1 MLYQSSIGVMALA
14 AALCATI
21 AGVQAADDAK
31 YPNWKGEWDAVVP
44 RLPGQQ
50 LRFDP
55 SKPYGR
61 AQEAPLT
68 EEYRKIHDESI
79 ADQKM
84 GGLGN
89 FLNNSSCFPLGMP
102 AMMSI
107 QNFEYIITPETTYIA
122 AGTDLR
128 RVFTDGRPWPT
139 DLEPT
144 YQGFSIGKWIDE
156 DNDGVFD
163 VLEIETRGPF
173 KGPRAYDS
181 TGLPL
186 HFDNDSTFKER
197 IFLDK
202 INTDLLHNVITV
214 FDRAL
219 TRPWTVDKTYRRGT
233 KKYPNWS
240 RISCVEGN
248 SWVTIGKE
256 YYLLSGD
263 GYLMPTRKGQQP
275 PDARYFPKMETTAPH
290 PP

>member
-1 MLYQSSIGVMALA
+1 MLYQSSIGAIALA
-14 AALCATI
+14 AALCAAI
-21 AGVQAADDAK
+21 VGVQAADEAK

-61 AQEAPLT
+61 AQKAPLT
-68 EEYRKIHDESI
+68 DEYQKIHDESI
-79 ADQKM
+79 ADQAK

-107 QNFEYIITPETTYIA
+107 QNFEYIVTSETTYIV

-156 DNDGVFD
+156 DDDGVYD

-173 KGPRAYDS
+173 KGPRAYDG

-202 INTDLLHNVITV
+202 DNPDVLHNVITV

-219 TRPWTVDKTYRRGT
+219 TRPWTVDKTYRHGT

-256 YYLLSGD
+256 YYMLSYD
-263 GYLMPTRKGQQP
+263 GYLMPSKKGQQP
-275 PDARYFPKMETTAPH
+275 PDTRYFPKTGK
-290 PP
+290 

>member
-1 MLYQSSIGVMALA
+1 MLYQSSIGAIALA
-14 AALCATI
+14 ATLCTTI
-21 AGVQAADDAK
+21 ADVQATDAK

-44 RLPGQQ
+44 RTPGQQ

-68 EEYRKIHDESI
+68 EEYKKIHDESI
-79 ADQKM
+79 ADQEK

-107 QNFEYIITPETTYIA
+107 QNFEYVITPETTYIV
-122 AGTDLR
+122 AGADMR

-144 YQGFSIGKWIDE
+144 YQGFSIGRWIDE
-156 DNDGVFD
+156 DNDGVYD
-163 VLEIETRGPF
+163 VLEIDTRGPF

-202 INTDLLHNVITV
+202 NNADILHNVITV

-219 TRPWTVDKTYRRGT
+219 TRPWTVDKTYRRST
-233 KKYPNWS
+233 NKYPNWS
-240 RISCVEGN
+240 RITCVEGN
-248 SWVTIGKE
+248 AWVTIGKE
-256 YYLLSGD
+256 YYLLSYD
-263 GYLMPTRKGQQP
+263 GYLMPIRKGQQP
-275 PDARYFPKMETTAPH
+275 PDTRYFPKTEK
-290 PP
+290 

>member
-1 MLYQSSIGVMALA
+1 MLYQNSIGVIALA
-14 AALCATI
+14 VALCATVG
-21 AGVQAADDAK
+21 GVQAAEDAK

-44 RLPGQQ
+44 RMPGQQ

-68 EEYRKIHDESI
+68 EEYKKIHDESI
-79 ADQKM
+79 ADQQK

-89 FLNNSSCFPLGMP
+89 FVNNSSCFPLGMP

-107 QNFEYIITPETTYIA
+107 QNFEYIITPETTYIV

-156 DNDGVFD
+156 DNDGVYD

-186 HFDNDSTFKER
+186 HFDNDSSFKEK
-197 IFLDK
+197 IFLDRN
-202 INTDLLHNVITV
+202 NTDLLHNVITV

-256 YYLLSGD
+256 YYLLSYE

-275 PDARYFPKMETTAPH
+275 PDTRYFTKTEK
-290 PP
+290 